1 MKYTNFKRYKFSTV
15 KRYIDDQ
22 IYNILNIYRLI
33 YIYIKKFN
41 YSKLYKFIN
50 IRDLNFSRLF
60 QKISFKNYKSLP
72 LFLIFIGAIWA
83 ILFISIPFFY
93 NYSQLEV
100 ENLLCKNKKIKC
112 TINGKYNYS
121 LFPSPRIKIKDLQ
134 IREINENKKIFISVN
149 NASITLSLNNLLKKE
164 KQTFKEI
171 ILNDFNVNLELNKI
185 NDYKN
190 IFLEKK
196 NLLPIQWENGKIT
209 LLDKNN
215 YVATIDNINADFILE
230 KNYRNFDI
238 KGNFLDN
245 NLYLLLT
252 KELIEKKP
260 IAKLIFKIPS
270 LNLVAKIDTNNL
282 IKEKEI
288 KNGKFLFKKD
298 KNNFSGI
305 FNYKNKKINIVK
317 SNLRNY
323 FLDGKVNG
331 LIVIEPYFNFDLNV
345 DLNSLNFT
353 KVHNYVLSLDE
364 TQKKIY
370 LK

>member
-121 LFPSPRIKIKDLQ
+121 VFPSPRI
-134 IREINENKKIFISVN
+134 
-149 NASITLSLNNLLKKE
+149 
-164 KQTFKEI
+164 
-171 ILNDFNVNLELNKI
+171 
-185 NDYKN
+185 
-190 IFLEKK
+190 
-196 NLLPIQWENGKIT
+196 
-209 LLDKNN
+209 
-215 YVATIDNINADFILE
+215 
-230 KNYRNFDI
+230 
-238 KGNFLDN
+238 
-245 NLYLLLT
+245 
-252 KELIEKKP
+252 
-260 IAKLIFKIPS
+260 
-270 LNLVAKIDTNNL
+270 
-282 IKEKEI
+282 
-288 KNGKFLFKKD
+288 
-298 KNNFSGI
+298 
-305 FNYKNKKINIVK
+305 
-317 SNLRNY
+317 
-323 FLDGKVNG
+323 
-331 LIVIEPYFNFDLNV
+331 
-345 DLNSLNFT
+345 
-353 KVHNYVLSLDE
+353 
-364 TQKKIY
+364 
-370 LK
+370 